1 MPHVRQMSPR
11 SFTMAKYLRPR
22 QRYSVRLPPAG
33 LAAIRKLALMAN
45 AEDEAEAEAEPLART
60 CRPSISG

>member
-1 MPHVRQMSPR
+1 
-11 SFTMAKYLRPR
+11 MAKYLRPR

-33 LAAIRKLALMAN
+33 LAAIWKLALMAN